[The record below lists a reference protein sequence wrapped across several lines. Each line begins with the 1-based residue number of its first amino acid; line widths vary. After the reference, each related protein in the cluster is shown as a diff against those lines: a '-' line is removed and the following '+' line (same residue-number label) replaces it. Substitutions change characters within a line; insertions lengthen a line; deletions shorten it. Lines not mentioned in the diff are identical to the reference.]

1 MEYIDAA
8 AARKLYPDVKGEIFG
23 AVLFSGF
30 AVLDMGVGAIAA
42 MVAGKMVAC
51 CPTFDHAV
59 TAGRK
64 EADRQAGERSL
75 DEQEYNDLQRAEGGP
90 APWRDWLEQ
99 SRPLFPRKA

>member
-1 MEYIDAA
+1 MKYIEAID
-8 AARKLYPDVKGEIFG
+8 ARKLFPHVKGDIYG

-64 EADRQAGERSL
+64 EADRQEEER
-75 DEQEYNDLQRAEGGP
+75 RAQTSSVG
-90 APWRDWLEQ
+90 A
-99 SRPLFPRKA
+99 